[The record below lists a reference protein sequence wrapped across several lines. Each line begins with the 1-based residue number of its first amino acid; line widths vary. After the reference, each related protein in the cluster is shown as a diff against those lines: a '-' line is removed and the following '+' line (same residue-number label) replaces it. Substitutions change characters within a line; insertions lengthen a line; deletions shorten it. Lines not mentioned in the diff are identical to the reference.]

1 MVNKDLPIFL
11 AVNFVSDLH
20 MKICC
25 SLQVAPPFFLSHQY
39 LILLE
44 GLNRFVL

>member
-25 SLQVAPPFFLSHQY
+25 SLLVAPPFFSLASIFN
-39 LILLE
+39 LTW
-44 GLNRFVL
+44 RFK